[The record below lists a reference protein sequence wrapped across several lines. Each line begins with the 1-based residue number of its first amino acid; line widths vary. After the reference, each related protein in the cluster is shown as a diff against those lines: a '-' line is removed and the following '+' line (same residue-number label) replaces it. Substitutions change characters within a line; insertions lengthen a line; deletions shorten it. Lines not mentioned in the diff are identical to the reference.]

1 MGLFSKKISEVDI
14 QKKIS
19 EIGIYGRLDPKLQS
33 HINGLLKD
41 LDSLDME
48 KKVAYRDKI
57 KETLESAGHKPEIY
71 LKD

>member
-48 KKVAYRDKI
+48 KKGAYRDKI